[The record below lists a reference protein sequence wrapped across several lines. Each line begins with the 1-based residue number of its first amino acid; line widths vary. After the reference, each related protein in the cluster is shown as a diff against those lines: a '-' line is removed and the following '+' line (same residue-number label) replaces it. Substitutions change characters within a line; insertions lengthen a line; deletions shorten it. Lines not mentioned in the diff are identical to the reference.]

1 MQNYKTLKF
10 INEMKSKF
18 PKIDFSQC
26 NYINSK
32 TPVKLYCTEKD
43 SNGNEHGWFEQ
54 KPEYMKHYNRC
65 CDKCR
70 AKENSSK
77 FIDTEEFIRRSK
89 NIHKNID
96 GTPKYIYTK
105 TIYKSMKDKLIITCP
120 IHGDFEQISC
130 NHLSGSGC
138 PKCSKKIST
147 IKRSLTTEEFIKRSE
162 ELHKNPDGTPKYNY
176 SKSNYITQYDK
187 VIIICPEHGEFE
199 QTPCNHMN
207 GQGCPKCVK
216 RTQKMTTNEYIQR
229 VKELHPNK
237 KYIFDKTN
245 YTGHDDKLI
254 VTCPIHGDFEIHA
267 CNFINKSRNSDCPKC
282 SQERLSILQTSKG
295 EREILEFIKSI
306 YSGKILTNTK
316 DILDNKQELDI
327 YIPDKKIAIEFDGI
341 YFHSEIKKD
350 NNYHLNKTILCEQN
364 DIQLIHIFETEWYEK
379 QNIIK
384 SRIQQLFGLTKYRI
398 PARKC
403 IIKPIS
409 NETEKKFFNNNHLQG
424 YINSTICYGL
434 FYTEKSNNKEYLV
447 ACMSFGPL
455 RKNLGQTNKS
465 KCYELYRFA
474 NLKNFTVIGGAS
486 KLFKYFINKF
496 KPNEIISYADR
507 RYSSQLRKTLY
518 ENLGFKFVSN
528 TQPSYFYIV
537 NNKLINRFNFR
548 KDILVSKYGCPPEK
562 TEHQFCLEQ
571 GWYRIYDCGNLKY
584 VWLASNLSEITK

>member
-32 TPVKLYCTEKD
+32 TPIKLYCTEKD

-54 KPEYMKHYNRC
+54 KPEYMRHYNRC

-77 FIDTEEFIRRSK
+77 FIDTEECIRRCKLKFPDYDYSK
-89 NIHKNID
+89 V
-96 GTPKYIYTK
+96 
-105 TIYKSMKDKLIITCP
+105 IYKSMRDRIIVTCNICGREFYPLPQNIIRGHGCDYCGKEKSIVSRQDTTKDYINKCKKVWGDLYDYSKTIFTGPENEVIITCKK
-120 IHGDFEQISC
+120 HGDF
-130 NHLSGSGC
+130 
-138 PKCSKKIST
+138 KKIARNH
-147 IKRSLTTEEFIKRSE
+147 I
-162 ELHKNPDGTPKYNY
+162 N
-176 SKSNYITQYDK
+176 SK
-187 VIIICPEHGEFE
+187 
-199 QTPCNHMN
+199 
-207 GQGCPKCVK
+207 QG
-216 RTQKMTTNEYIQR
+216 
-229 VKELHPNK
+229 
-237 KYIFDKTN
+237 
-245 YTGHDDKLI
+245 
-254 VTCPIHGDFEIHA
+254 
-267 CNFINKSRNSDCPKC
+267 CPKC

-295 EREILEFIKSI
+295 EQEILEFIKSI

-316 DILDNKQELDI
+316 DILYNKQELDI

-341 YFHSEIKKD
+341 YYHSEIKKD

-384 SRIQQLFGLTKYRI
+384 SRIQQLLGLTKYKI

-424 YINSTICYGL
+424 YTNSTICYGL

-455 RKNLGQTNKS
+455 RKNLGQSNKS

-584 VWLASNLSEITK
+584 VWLSEITK